1 MIPRTLFTDEHEIFR
16 ATVGRLLDEECIPHH
31 ESWEEQGHIDRAAW
45 LKAGE
50 QGLLCPTVPEEYGGL
65 GTDFLYN
72 VVVDEEIARRGL
84 SGIGWGLHSD
94 IVAPYIVNYGS
105 AEMKRRFL
113 PKMISG
119 EMIGAIA
126 MTEPGAGSDL
136 QGVKTTAVR
145 DGDHYVINGSKTFIT
160 NGYLADLVIVVAK
173 TDPAGGAKGT
183 SLIVVEAGTPGFSKG
198 RKLKKV
204 GMKAQDTSE
213 LFFEDVRVPCAN
225 LIGEEGMGFVYL
237 MQELPQ
243 ERLTVGIS
251 AVAGAEAI
259 LAQTV
264 AYVKERKAFGKPVAA
279 FQNSQF
285 KLAEMDSEL
294 TAMRV
299 FIDRCIELHLQGKL
313 DVPTVAKS
321 KLLSTDLQ
329 CKIIDECVQLHGG
342 YGYMWEYPVARV
354 GRCPRAAHLRRHQRS
369 DEGDHLARVAGMSS
383 CVGPDLSGRLSG

>member
-1 MIPRTLFTDEHEIFR
+1 MIPRTLFSDEHEIFR
-16 ATVGRLLDEECIPHH
+16 ATVGRLLDEECVPHH

-183 SLIVVEAGTPGFSKG
+183 SLILVEAGTPGFSKG

-342 YGYMWEYPVARV
+342 YGYMWEYPVAR
-354 GRCPRAAHLRRHQRS
+354 AWA
-369 DEGDHLARVAGMSS
+369 DARVQRIYAGTNEVMKVIISRALL
-383 CVGPDLSGRLSG
+383 G

>member
-342 YGYMWEYPVARV
+342 YGYMWEYPVAR
-354 GRCPRAAHLRRHQRS
+354 AWA
-369 DEGDHLARVAGMSS
+369 DARVQRIYAGTNEVMKVIISRALL
-383 CVGPDLSGRLSG
+383 G

>member
-1 MIPRTLFTDEHEIFR
+1 MIPRTLFNADHEIFR
-16 ATVGRLLDEECIPHH
+16 ATVGKLLDQECVPHH
-31 ESWEEQGHIDRAAW
+31 ERWEEEGHIDRSAW

-50 QGLLCPTVPEEYGGL
+50 QGLLCPTVPEAYGGL

-105 AEMKRRFL
+105 EELKQRYL
-113 PKMISG
+113 PKLISG
-119 EMIGAIA
+119 ETISAIA

-136 QGVKTTAVR
+136 QSIKTTAVR

-160 NGYLADLVIVVAK
+160 NGYLSDLVIVVAK
-173 TDPAGGAKGT
+173 TDPAAGAKGT
-183 SLIVVEAGTPGFSKG
+183 SLILVEAGTPGFSKG

-213 LFFEDVRVPCAN
+213 LFFEDVRVPCSN
-225 LIGEEGMGFVYL
+225 LLGEEGMGFIYL

-243 ERLTVGIS
+243 ERLSVAVS
-251 AVAGAEAI
+251 AVAACEGV
-259 LAQTV
+259 LKLTV
-264 AYVKERKAFGKPVAA
+264 DYVKERKAFGKPVAA
-279 FQNSQF
+279 FQNTQF
-285 KLAEMDSEL
+285 KLAEMDAEVS
-294 TAMRV
+294 AMRV

-313 DVPTVAKS
+313 DVPTAAKT

-329 CKIIDECVQLHGG
+329 CKVMDECVQLHGG
-342 YGYMWEYPVARV
+342 YGYMWEYPVARAWADSRV
-354 GRCPRAAHLRRHQRS
+354 QRIYAGSNEVMKLIISRAVL
-369 DEGDHLARVAGMSS
+369 G
-383 CVGPDLSGRLSG
+383 

>member
-279 FQNSQF
+279 FQNTQF

-329 CKIIDECVQLHGG
+329 CKVIDECVQLHGG
-342 YGYMWEYPVARV
+342 YGYMWEYPVAR
-354 GRCPRAAHLRRHQRS
+354 AWA
-369 DEGDHLARVAGMSS
+369 DARVQRIYAGTNEVMKLIVSRALL
-383 CVGPDLSGRLSG
+383 G

>member
-1 MIPRTLFTDEHEIFR
+1 MIPRTLFSDEHEIFR
-16 ATVGRLLDEECIPHH
+16 ATVGRLLDEECVPHH

-183 SLIVVEAGTPGFSKG
+183 SLILVEAGTPGFSKG

-285 KLAEMDSEL
+285 KLAEMDGAHRDAGIHRPLHRAAPAGQARRAHGRQEQ
-294 TAMRV
+294 AAVHGPAVQDHRRV
-299 FIDRCIELHLQGKL
+299 RAAARRLRLHVG
-313 DVPTVAKS
+313 VS
-321 KLLSTDLQ
+321 
-329 CKIIDECVQLHGG
+329 GG
-342 YGYMWEYPVARV
+342 ARV

-383 CVGPDLSGRLSG
+383 CVGPDLSGQLSG

>member
-1 MIPRTLFTDEHEIFR
+1 MIPRTLFSDEHEIFR
-16 ATVGRLLDEECIPHH
+16 ATVGRLLDEECVPHH
-31 ESWEEQGHIDRAAW
+31 ERWEEQGHIDREAW

-50 QGLLCPTVPEEYGGL
+50 QGLLCPTVPEAWGGL

-105 AEMKRRFL
+105 EEMKQKYL
-113 PKMISG
+113 PKMVSG

-160 NGYLADLVIVVAK
+160 NGFLSDLVIVVAK

-183 SLIVVEAGTPGFSKG
+183 SLILVEAGTPGFSKG

-243 ERLTVGIS
+243 ERLTVGVS

-279 FQNSQF
+279 FQNTQF

-329 CKIIDECVQLHGG
+329 CKVIDECVQLHGG
-342 YGYMWEYPVARV
+342 YGYMWEYPVAR
-354 GRCPRAAHLRRHQRS
+354 AWA
-369 DEGDHLARVAGMSS
+369 DARVQRIYAGTNEVMKVIISRA
-383 CVGPDLSGRLSG
+383 LLA

>member
-1 MIPRTLFTDEHEIFR
+1 MIPRTLFSDEHEIFR
-16 ATVGRLLDEECIPHH
+16 ATVGRLLDEECVPHH

-160 NGYLADLVIVVAK
+160 NGFLSDLVIVVAK

-183 SLIVVEAGTPGFSKG
+183 SLILVEAGTPGFSKG

-279 FQNSQF
+279 FQNTQF

-329 CKIIDECVQLHGG
+329 CRIIDECVQLHGG
-342 YGYMWEYPVARV
+342 YGYMWEYPVAR
-354 GRCPRAAHLRRHQRS
+354 AWA
-369 DEGDHLARVAGMSS
+369 DARVQRIYAGTNEVMKVIISRALL
-383 CVGPDLSGRLSG
+383 G

>member
-1 MIPRTLFTDEHEIFR
+1 MIPRTLFSNEHEIFR
-16 ATVGRLLDEECIPHH
+16 ATVGRLLDEECVPHH

-160 NGYLADLVIVVAK
+160 NGFLSDLVIVVAK

-183 SLIVVEAGTPGFSKG
+183 SLILVEAGTPGFSKG

-279 FQNSQF
+279 

-329 CKIIDECVQLHGG
+329 CRIIDECVQLHGG
-342 YGYMWEYPVARV
+342 YGYMWEYPVAR
-354 GRCPRAAHLRRHQRS
+354 AWA
-369 DEGDHLARVAGMSS
+369 DARVQRIYAGTNEVMKVIISRALL
-383 CVGPDLSGRLSG
+383 G